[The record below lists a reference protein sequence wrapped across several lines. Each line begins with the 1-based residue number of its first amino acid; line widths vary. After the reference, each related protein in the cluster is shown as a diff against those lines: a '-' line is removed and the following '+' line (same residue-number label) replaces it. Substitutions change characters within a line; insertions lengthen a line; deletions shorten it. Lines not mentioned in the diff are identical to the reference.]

1 MASLSQEA
9 ERVQQHNAQLLVDAK
24 CVTTNETALSKLQT
38 EILAFQQVNDRL
50 ESELLKRGRH
60 ATRLIDQVSA
70 CEERMALF
78 QQQLIL
84 AHHQHQQERH
94 VDDAPLPGA
103 KNDAATLRLERSDGR
118 HKLPLLWDGG
128 SPDALRGSGEPGE
141 RRPFAPSLAQ
151 ESSLDPQ
158 LGATF
163 RPFAGLLRTRSPSRG
178 GDGVVQRAV
187 TLHDEVASENVVVER
202 RPANEPRIARTY
214 TCDTCR
220 ALHMCDNRT
229 ELTAATA
236 WHAAD
241 VAHDALL
248 VRELSRQDDANMQEL
263 RAVKAGIATQKMH
276 ARIAK
281 LGATRHYAMLG
292 MMRALTR
299 WALLLELDRSYHAAL
314 TQAARLIHKCADG
327 FTDDIGA
334 AQEITVRSLLFEPKM
349 LGELGDIRRKLQAMH
364 REAEALR
371 GRLCNITE
379 RRGELVGTDAA
390 SAAVRLPLAESKSAA
405 RRGRCMSSTQCRLDG
420 LLHHNGERAVSVSD
434 GETYYN
440 TMRLQLR
447 MIRQAWRA
455 ARCSLARQDSVLK
468 RLCTQRA
475 TELEGGAVT
484 AGVLRSEEPMHEL
497 NIEKASQRQSKQQAD
512 LIAVIAASAT
522 KHAEREEEVALL
534 SEKLGQLVAERAG
547 LQAVVH
553 SQAVDLELL
562 SFKLT
567 RFMP

>member
-1 MASLSQEA
+1 M
-9 ERVQQHNAQLLVDAK
+9 QQHNAQLLVDAK

-94 VDDAPLPGA
+94 LDDAPLPGA
-103 KNDAATLRLERSDGR
+103 KNAAATSLLERSGGR

-128 SPDALRGSGEPGE
+128 SPDAFRGSGEPGV
-141 RRPFAPSLAQ
+141 RRPLAPSVAH
-151 ESSLDPQ
+151 ESSLEPQ
-158 LGATF
+158 LRATF
-163 RPFAGLLRTRSPSRG
+163 RPFAGLLRTSSPARG
-178 GDGVVQRAV
+178 GDGVAQRAV
-187 TLHDEVASENVVVER
+187 TLHDEVASWNVVVVR
-202 RPANEPRIARTY
+202 RPANEPRIARTH
-214 TCDTCR
+214 TCDACR
-220 ALHMCDNRT
+220 ALHMRDNHT
-229 ELTAATA
+229 ELTAATT

-241 VAHDALL
+241 VAHDARL
-248 VRELSRQDDANMQEL
+248 VLRGLGRKGDANMQEL
-263 RAVKAGIATQKMH
+263 RAVKASIATQKMH

-292 MMRALTR
+292 MMRALTK
-299 WALLLELDRSYHAAL
+299 WASLLDLDRSYHAAL

-334 AQEITVRSLLFEPKM
+334 AQEITVRSLLLEPQM

-371 GRLCNITE
+371 GRLSKIME
-379 RRGELVGTDAA
+379 QRGELVGTDAT
-390 SAAVRLPLAESKSAA
+390 STAVCLPLAESKSAA
-405 RRGRCMSSTQCRLDG
+405 RRGRCTRSTECRLGG
-420 LLHHNGERAVSVSD
+420 LLHHDGERAVSVSD
-434 GETYYN
+434 GETYCN

-447 MIRQAWRA
+447 MVRQAWRA
-455 ARCSLARQDSVLK
+455 ARCSLARQESVLK
-468 RLCTQRA
+468 RLSTQRA
-475 TELEGGAVT
+475 TELEGGAAT
-484 AGVLRSEEPMHEL
+484 AGVLRSEEPMHEHKT
-497 NIEKASQRQSKQQAD
+497 EMASRRQSEQQAD
-512 LIAVIAASAT
+512 LIAAVIAASAT

-562 SFKLT
+562 SFELT
-567 RFMP
+567 RFMQYQ